1 LFFMAVHIRLARY
14 GRKHTPLYRVVA
26 IDSRRAREGK
36 ACEVLGTYN
45 PAPADKNIQVDIEA
59 VHKWVLSGAQ
69 YSSSVES
76 LLKRAGY
83 ETLPEGVADKRAAQ
97 KAKAKAKYA
106 KRQKKDGKFVAV
118 SARAQKKFNA
128 KAKAARKAEAEA
140 ALAAHKAAKEAAAA
154 EGEGSEEAA
163 EG

>member
-1 LFFMAVHIRLARY
+1 MAVHIRLARH
-14 GRKHTPLYRVVA
+14 GRTHTPFYRVVA

-59 VHKWVLSGAQ
+59 VHKWILAGAQ
-69 YSSSVES
+69 YTSSVES

-97 KAKAKAKYA
+97 KGQAQSQA
-106 KRQKKDGKFVAV
+106 RQASKE
-118 SARAQKKFNA
+118 RRQICCCQRPRPKKFNA
-128 KAKAARKAEAEA
+128 QAKAARKADAEA

-154 EGEGSEEAA
+154 EG
-163 EG
+163 